1 MTNQPQSSL
10 SIKTIWEGLRRQ
22 LQQGLGFVYGSVIV
36 GILVNLVSNLLS
48 FSSIYSWIAQ
58 HLLISGL
65 IGGGLLLLTA
75 LAFWGGRSS
84 ISPATM
90 TASSAL
96 DQENRARALKRI
108 RKIWIEGL
116 LDKSLYKAVRID
128 LNLEEQPEALENP
141 WQFQIQELDQ
151 ESRPLP
157 IGTSI
162 LKVYDEAD
170 GELLILGEP
179 GGGKTTLLLELTR
192 GLLEQAERDE
202 KLRIPIVFHVASW
215 AGKRHPFCQWLAE
228 ELQTKYK
235 VSRKVSERWIEAGQV
250 LPLID
255 GLDEVAK
262 DARSAFVEQINEY
275 QSRLDHGSSPLVVCC
290 RSEEY
295 ASLSTRIKLQ
305 RAVRIL
311 PLTST
316 QIEAYLEQAGKQV
329 AGLRQALEEDA
340 ELYSLARQPLML
352 NIFSLAYQGAT
363 ISEAPAGETRE
374 EMQRIIF
381 ARYVELMLKRRG
393 QPEHWKPEQAL
404 RWLSF
409 LASRM
414 RRHDQ
419 VSFSFDNL
427 QPTWLSGKKW
437 RIFYRLYAGLFTG
450 LLYGVPIGLFA
461 VKLMGLFYGTLTGLL
476 TGLLAGLLMGLLA
489 DGIILLTSEKDET
502 RSELSC
508 WLAEMISWLIAG
520 LLFGLCAGLIA
531 GLLAWLMGGMIGG
544 LLTGVLAGLFMG
556 LITWLFNWLE
566 QTSSGW
572 RAGLL
577 TALIAIPFHWLP
589 IWLFAG
595 ILGGLLGGLLGGTL
609 GGILI
614 RLFAG
619 IQSLSKRVIL
629 RCLLSWQDGLPWKL
643 ASFLD
648 EAAERLLLRRVGG
661 SYIFIHRLL
670 LEYFASL
677 DESVYPIGKSIGGRD
692 STPRNQPSE

>member
-1 MTNQPQSSL
+1 MTDQPQSL
-10 SIKTIWEGLRRQ
+10 SNTKTIWERLRRQ
-22 LQQGLGFVYGSVIV
+22 LQQWLGFVYGSVIV

-48 FSSIYSWIAQ
+48 FSSIYNWVAQ

-65 IGGGLLLLTA
+65 IGGGILLLTA
-75 LAFWGGRSS
+75 LAFLGGRSS
-84 ISPATM
+84 VSTATM
-90 TASSAL
+90 TASSGL
-96 DQENRARALKRI
+96 DQENRAKTLKRI
-108 RKIWIEGL
+108 RKIWIEGM
-116 LDKSLYKAVRID
+116 LDKSLDRAARID

-141 WQFQIQELDQ
+141 WQFQVQELGP
-151 ESRPLP
+151 EFSPLP

-162 LKVYDEAD
+162 LEIYDEAD

-192 GLLEQAERDE
+192 GLLERAERDE
-202 KLRIPIVFHVASW
+202 ELRIPIVFHVASW
-215 AGKRHPFCQWLAE
+215 ARKHQPLDQWLAE

-235 VSRKVSERWIEAGQV
+235 VPRKVSERWIVADQI

-275 QSRLDHGSSPLVVCC
+275 QSRLDHGSSPLVVSC

-295 ASLSTRIKLQ
+295 AALSTHIKLQ

-311 PLTST
+311 PLTSA

-329 AGLRQALEEDA
+329 AGLKQALEEDS

-352 NIFSLAYQGAT
+352 NIFCLAYQGAT
-363 ISEAPAGETRE
+363 VSEAPAGKTRE

-381 ARYVELMLKRRG
+381 TRYVERMLKRRG
-393 QPEHWKPEQAL
+393 QPEDWNLEQAP
-404 RWLSF
+404 RWLAF

-414 RRHDQ
+414 QRHDQ
-419 VSFSFDNL
+419 ASFSLDDL

-437 RIFYRLYAGLFTG
+437 RTFYRCCAGLLIG
-450 LLYGVPIGLFA
+450 LIYGAPIGLLA
-461 VKLMGLFYGTLTGLL
+461 VPLMGLFWGTIIGLCTGLF
-476 TGLLAGLLMGLLA
+476 ACILMGLLA
-489 DGIILLTSEKDET
+489 EGIILLTSGKDEV

-520 LLFGLCAGLIA
+520 LFFGLCTGLIA
-531 GLLAWLMGGMIGG
+531 GLLAWLLGGLIGG
-544 LLTGVLAGLFMG
+544 LLTGLLAGLFMG
-556 LITWLFNWLE
+556 LITWMFSWLE
-566 QTSSGW
+566 NTSSGW

-589 IWLFAG
+589 IWLFAE
-595 ILGGLLGGLLGGTL
+595 ILGGPLGGLLGGTL
-609 GGILI
+609 GGLSI
-614 RLFAG
+614 RLFTG
-619 IQSLSKRVIL
+619 VQSLVKRFIL

-643 ASFLD
+643 SPFLD
-648 EAAERLLLRRVGG
+648 EAAERLLLRKVGG

-677 DESVYPIGKSIGGRD
+677 DESHD
-692 STPRNQPSE
+692 